1 MVQPQTLVNPYERGT
16 RVWDTES
23 EVQGD
28 RREVLFET
36 RLHAHNCALH
46 NILLASKD
54 RTLDQILAECHL
66 SPMDVDDL
74 PRRDDE
80 EVFLPPRPIGLVSDE
95 RTLLEGKMAR
105 DNLLDYLV
113 RMQNSDYIG
122 RHPRRS

>member
-1 MVQPQTLVNPYERGT
+1 
-16 RVWDTES
+16 
-23 EVQGD
+23 
-28 RREVLFET
+28 
-36 RLHAHNCALH
+36 
-46 NILLASKD
+46 
-54 RTLDQILAECHL
+54 
-66 SPMDVDDL
+66 MDVDDL

-122 RHPRRS
+122 RHPRRSWGKWKTNVKWVEVVHNTW